1 MVLAK
6 TAIDFLK
13 VAGHPDEAA
22 QMAIETLASKVTGE
36 AGCILLD
43 HQGRVGWAYNS
54 QDMAVAYMTTELD
67 RAAVFTKKE
76 SRQL

>member
-1 MVLAK
+1 MTNELSIK
-6 TAIDFLK
+6 STTSK
-13 VAGHPDEAA
+13 
-22 QMAIETLASKVTGE
+22 ASKVTGE

-54 QDMAVAYMTTELD
+54 QDMAVAYMTYMTTELD

-76 SRQL
+76 CRQL